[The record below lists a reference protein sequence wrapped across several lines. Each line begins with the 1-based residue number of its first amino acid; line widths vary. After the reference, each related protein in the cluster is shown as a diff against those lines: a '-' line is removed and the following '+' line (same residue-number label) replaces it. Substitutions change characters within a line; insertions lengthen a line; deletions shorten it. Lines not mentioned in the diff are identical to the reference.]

1 MLESAAEVI
10 VMEEVIKLELT
21 EEEARARTAEL
32 DAMLALLRQAN
43 EEIAWRQKEIERLQ
57 AETWRVIAS
66 MKDQNVG
73 SAF

>member
-57 AETWRVIAS
+57 AETWRVIAN